1 MRSALP
7 GRSRT
12 THPDRVEWAGIV
24 GAVAAII
31 AVGVMLWIWTGK
43 ITDLLVVRP
52 APGIVPSSRDDLW
65 AILMTLSR
73 DDHPWVVRPCP
84 EEPRAHFVAEW
95 RIADARWWGLAQ
107 RNGLSSAYRAWFALD
122 ERVHE
127 LRCTEEETSV
137 RWSAGTQGL
146 VPAVAWE
153 RSSFQGIVLF
163 QRTREMVAGLREEPS
178 LSPGVVVSYD
188 FDPSRVKGPIIRSAL
203 EHGWA
208 YRPVPSFGLL
218 HAR

>member
-1 MRSALP
+1 M
-7 GRSRT
+7 
-12 THPDRVEWAGIV
+12 EWAGIV
-24 GAVAAII
+24 GALVALA

-43 ITDLLVVRP
+43 ITDLLVVHP
-52 APGIVPSSRDDLW
+52 APGIVPVSRDGLW
-65 AILMTLSR
+65 TILMALSH
-73 DDHPWVVRPCP
+73 DDHPWVIRPCP

-122 ERVHE
+122 ERARE
-127 LRCTEEETSV
+127 LRATEEEATV

-153 RSSFQGIVLF
+153 SSFFQGIVLF
-163 QRTREMVAGLREEPS
+163 QRTREMVVALREEPG

-188 FDPSRVKGPIIRSAL
+188 FDPSRIKGPIIRAAL
-203 EHGWA
+203 EHGWS
-208 YRPVPSFGLL
+208 YRPVASLGQL
-218 HAR
+218 HAH